1 MSKSTRRQVLAALI
15 AAAASLAGCTKSDK
29 GSGAAAPVSE
39 ASKGQDPVL
48 ATLGAA
54 QKAEHAL
61 LLSFETY
68 ATATQR
74 DDPSF
79 SVLYRA
85 LARSCEV
92 RLEAL
97 TEAIVARGGAV
108 PESPAS
114 ASAST
119 LAGDLQKAI
128 ADVGDLSSNLYP
140 ELRSNA
146 VKAKDTAA
154 VQVLAYGVQVLP
166 EMESLLQAGAEG
178 LASGAPPSAQT
189 YYVCPTCGHVTTTLD
204 FDECPYCY
212 TMARDFEAI
221 S

>member
-1 MSKSTRRQVLAALI
+1 
-15 AAAASLAGCTKSDK
+15 
-29 GSGAAAPVSE
+29 
-39 ASKGQDPVL
+39 
-48 ATLGAA
+48 
-54 QKAEHAL
+54 
-61 LLSFETY
+61 
-68 ATATQR
+68 
-74 DDPSF
+74 
-79 SVLYRA
+79 
-85 LARSCEV
+85 
-92 RLEAL
+92 
-97 TEAIVARGGAV
+97 V